1 MNLALLDNTID
12 KASSRQFREEFDKM
26 SDDQKFAYYQM
37 GIVNSVTLD
46 ILVCHIMGLSSV
58 DDIIIKNSY
67 K

>member
-26 SDDQKFAYYQM
+26 SDDQKNAYYQM
-37 GIVNSVTLD
+37 GI
-46 ILVCHIMGLSSV
+46 SSV